1 MKTKREQ
8 HKQWQKYINDN
19 IDRKGMSDC
28 HIDFNEEVSL
38 KDKEEHLVNAIVDI
52 LEFES
57 NVLEIDTP
65 RICASLLFAMKG
77 FPEKISKLNSL
88 IQILQMTLKTAET
101 NSQTNMGIII
111 GRLEQDLS
119 QSSIPSI
126 TEYSVKEF
134 AKLVKLHPHTVRKRF
149 SLGELNGRQDRKGIF
164 IAASE
169 LKKYVSD
176 TKENE

>member
-19 IDRKGMSDC
+19 IDRKRMSNC

-38 KDKEEHLVNAIVDI
+38 KEKEEQLINAIVDI
-52 LEFES
+52 LEYES
-57 NVLEIDTP
+57 YVLEIDAP

-77 FPEKISKLNSL
+77 CPEKISKLSSL
-88 IQILQMTLKTAET
+88 IQTLQMALKTAET
-101 NSQTNMGIII
+101 NSQLNMGIAI
-111 GRLEQDLS
+111 GSLEQVLV
-119 QSSIPSI
+119 QSSMPST

-134 AKLVKLHPHTVRKRF
+134 AELVKIHPHTVRKRF
-149 SLGELNGRQDRKGIF
+149 SLGELKGRKDSKGIF

>member
-1 MKTKREQ
+1 
-8 HKQWQKYINDN
+8 
-19 IDRKGMSDC
+19 
-28 HIDFNEEVSL
+28 
-38 KDKEEHLVNAIVDI
+38 
-52 LEFES
+52 
-57 NVLEIDTP
+57 
-65 RICASLLFAMKG
+65 
-77 FPEKISKLNSL
+77 
-88 IQILQMTLKTAET
+88 MTLKTAET

-149 SLGELNGRQDRKGIF
+149 SLGELNGRKDSTGIF